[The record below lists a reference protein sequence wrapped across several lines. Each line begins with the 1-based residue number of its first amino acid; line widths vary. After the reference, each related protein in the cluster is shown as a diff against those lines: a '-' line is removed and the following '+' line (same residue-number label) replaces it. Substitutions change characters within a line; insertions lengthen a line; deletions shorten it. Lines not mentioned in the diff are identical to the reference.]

1 MKFKISL
8 FSLLRK
14 KKKNQNQCMQSFC
27 YLIKHHLLS
36 FHFPAVSVPPS
47 PSSSSSERLYHVM

>member
-1 MKFKISL
+1 
-8 FSLLRK
+8 
-14 KKKNQNQCMQSFC
+14 MQSFC